1 MEKILKNSEIE
12 ESIKI
17 LNEMD
22 SILNTSDPNRKLPIK
37 FLWKIDTNYRII
49 QEIAYRIEE
58 KRNEIITK
66 YRSDDYSIET
76 ILENGESV
84 RQIKPEYYNE
94 YIEQMNDIS
103 NIENKIVIDEIHLS
117 EIENYNIIPSDFKAI
132 KFMIEENI

>member
-37 FLWKIDTNYRII
+37 FLWKIDTNYRRI

-103 NIENKIVIDEIHLS
+103 NIENKIVIDEINLS